1 MQTFPTGPI
10 LLLSYFYDR
19 LHPLMPSQN
28 KLTIADIA
36 ATARNV
42 CSGRAA
48 WEEHWGQDA
57 DAMFELDDRPE
68 YCLDL
73 TFQHAL
79 LRLGYEFDDSRE
91 VRVEKKVDDTELG
104 WCLGATISMLDGHLE
119 CRQ

>member
-36 ATARNV
+36 ATARHV
-42 CSGRAA
+42 CSGRAV